1 MKSKLEI
8 NENEA
13 LRMVL
18 NVFQDDANVHL
29 WRRNIGGSIYKN
41 RTGKDSFVR
50 FGEKG
55 QSDIYG
61 YANVICDR
69 CGKISRGIH
78 VEIELKASDGKLTEY
93 QEQWI
98 AKTKGNDAIAFVF
111 QPKSDEELLNCRR
124 IITDEINKHCPYCK
138 NVTETKKPFIQGLT
152 SIEEFKR
159 LYR

>member
-1 MKSKLEI
+1 MNKKFEI
-8 NENEA
+8 KENEV
-13 LRMVL
+13 LQMIL

-29 WRRNIGGSIYKN
+29 WRRNVGGGFYKN

-78 VEIELKASDGKLTEY
+78 VEIELKASNGRLTEH
-93 QEQWI
+93 QKEWI
-98 AKTKGNDAIAFVF
+98 AKTENNGAIAFVF
-111 QPKSDEELLNCRR
+111 QPKTNEELLNCRR
-124 IITDEINKHCPYCK
+124 IVTDEINKHCPHCK
-138 NVTETKKPFIQGLT
+138 TVTKTTKPFIQGLT
-152 SIEEFKR
+152 SLEEFKR